1 MPIRITGMY
10 SGLDTESI
18 INELASAQSA
28 KKNSLVK
35 AQTKLSWKQDAWK
48 ALNTKI
54 YSLYTK
60 LDDLRFESSYMKKAT
75 KISNS
80 NAVSVVTSSESV
92 NGVQTMNISQM
103 AKAGYLT
110 GGEISAAD
118 GTAVKKSSTFSD
130 LGFTGE
136 GSFSVAINGKSTE
149 IKITGDTKISEVVSQ
164 LQSAGVNANFDEKN
178 QRFFISSKTT
188 GAKQNFNLVGNN
200 AEGMEILSKLGLL
213 TTEDLKSDEYTKWAN
228 YKNAD
233 GSYTADYDTA
243 LAAEI
248 EKRAKAYKTAN
259 ENLEKTNT
267 TLQEKI
273 DKLKADPGYI
283 ADKTADELYEE
294 LYGPEVQ
301 KTDEKGDPVY
311 DDDGNPVMERQGGL
325 KAVLDQEKEALA
337 AAKEELEAAKKSG
350 VEADITA
357 AQAKVDAANQ
367 AVTEKTAEFNEVNGQ
382 YSMVKA
388 VEDTQAQIDANN
400 QTISD
405 NAAYFTVDA
414 DGNAVSTTA
423 LTDQV
428 TAEFE
433 AKIQNA
439 QNVVNNSPYQA
450 SQGATK
456 VTGQDA
462 EISLNGAYF
471 TSSTNT
477 FDINGLTIT
486 VQEET
491 SETITLTTSEDADGI
506 YDMIKSFFKD
516 YNALINEMDT
526 LYNAESSKGYEPL
539 LSEEK
544 DSLSDSEIEEWEK
557 KIKDSLLR
565 RDSTLSTV
573 ASAMKTVLLQGA
585 TVNGKKMY
593 LSDFGINTLG
603 YFKAADNEKNAYH
616 IDGDQDDENSAVK
629 TADDVLKSMIA
640 SDPETVTK
648 FFSQLANNLHDELD
662 KKMSRTSMSSAFTV
676 YNDKEM
682 KEEYDAYTE
691 KISKQETKLND
702 LIDKWYSKFSAM
714 ETALS
719 KLESKNS
726 AISSLFGG

>member
-60 LDDLRFESSYMKKAT
+60 LDDLRFQSAYMKKAT
-75 KISNS
+75 KVSNS

-92 NGVQTMNISQM
+92 NGVQTMNISKM

-118 GTAVKKSSTFSD
+118 GTAVKKSSTLSD

-136 GSFSVAINGKSTE
+136 GSFSVVIDGKSTE
-149 IKITGDTKISEVVSQ
+149 IKVTSDTKISEVVSQ

-178 QRFFISSKTT
+178 QRFFISSKST
-188 GAKQNFNLVGNN
+188 GTKQNFNLVGDN
-200 AEGMEILSKLGLL
+200 AAGMDVLSKLGLL
-213 TTEDLKSDEYTKWAN
+213 TDADLTSSEYTKWAA

-233 GSYTADYDTA
+233 GSYTADYYTA
-243 LAAEI
+243 LAAEA
-248 EKRAKAYKTAN
+248 EKSAKAYKTAN

-267 TLQEKI
+267 TLQKKI
-273 DKLKADPGYI
+273 DTLKADPGYN
-283 ADKTADELYEE
+283 ANKTADELYEE
-294 LYGPEVQ
+294 LYGSEVQ
-301 KTDEKGDPVY
+301 KTDENGYLVY

-325 KAVLDQEKEALA
+325 KGVLDQEKTALA
-337 AAKEELEAAKKSG
+337 AAKEELAAAKESG
-350 VEADITA
+350 IEADITA

-367 AVTEKTAEFNEVNGQ
+367 AVTEKTAEFNEISGQ
-382 YSMVKA
+382 YSIVKA

-405 NAAYFTVDA
+405 NAVYFTLDA
-414 DGNAVSTTA
+414 DGNAVATTT
-423 LTDQV
+423 LTDEV
-428 TAEFE
+428 TAKFE

-439 QNVVNNSPYQA
+439 QKVGSYQV

-462 EISLNGAYF
+462 EIYLNGAFF
-471 TSSTNT
+471 TSATNT

-491 SETITLTTSEDADGI
+491 SETITLTTSEDTDSI
-506 YDMIKSFFKD
+506 YDMIKGFFKD
-516 YNALINEMDT
+516 YNTLINEMDA

-544 DSLSDSEIEEWEK
+544 DSLSDTEIEEWEK

-565 RDSTLSTV
+565 RDSTLSDV
-573 ASAMKTVLLQGA
+573 SSAIKTVMLQGA

-640 SDPETVTK
+640 SDPETVTS
-648 FFSQLANNLHDELD
+648 FFTQLANNLHDELD

-682 KEEYDAYTE
+682 KEEYEAYNE